1 MRLHMNLKEVN
12 DGFMAALTPVRVARH
27 LPNDVRARRRNVTE
41 EAGYAYAEHLRDVMR
56 RPSLT
61 TIMFG
66 EPDVPVPM
74 PRRKVIYGRVVT
86 VHLPCGRP
94 RMERRTPGVQ
104 VAEDGTFIEK
114 TE

>member
-1 MRLHMNLKEVN
+1 
-12 DGFMAALTPVRVARH
+12 
-27 LPNDVRARRRNVTE
+27 
-41 EAGYAYAEHLRDVMR
+41 
-56 RPSLT
+56 
-61 TIMFG
+61 MFG